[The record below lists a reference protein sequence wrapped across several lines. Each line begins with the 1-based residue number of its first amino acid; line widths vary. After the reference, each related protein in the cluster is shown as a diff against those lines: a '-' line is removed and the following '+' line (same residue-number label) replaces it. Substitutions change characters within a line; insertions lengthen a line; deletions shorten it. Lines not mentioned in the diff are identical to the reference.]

1 MIQSTQHLMRLAN
14 RGALLS
20 MLLWASSTAA
30 QKTQDIT
37 ELPLEHFVQ
46 SYAQPLK
53 NLSVAGET
61 LRIGNSFFSKGIGT
75 HSNSQF
81 KIKLQG
87 QATRFQAKVGFT
99 SRSKDLEPDEVSSIP
114 LADGKRTFYLNKG
127 EQKFFLGVEGKNGKI
142 DNDGQVIFK
151 IIGDGKLLYS
161 SNALSSRELI
171 TEIDLDISK
180 VDILELLVDQGTD
193 GHSGDAVAWI
203 NPQITYTGT
212 APIAIDV
219 NTVSGSALIST
230 DCLLVVKAR
239 QLTACSLPLPP
250 AQYDWL
256 IHRDR
261 AKAQIMQTDAGQEI
275 VISNGLVSRSWR
287 LSPYFATV
295 GYRNLMNNEELLR
308 AVSNE
313 GSLTINGKSYA
324 LGGVESQFEYGY
336 FKREW
341 LDKMKP
347 AKDCFQVV
355 DFHASDLKPRIKWA
369 KSRWASNKKDPTG
382 QVLSFVLTHPAK
394 ELEGIRVTINF
405 ALYDGIPTISKWIEV
420 ENKSSKDVVINEFK
434 LEQLA
439 LAEPDSPVELGE
451 GDPLFH
457 KPNIHI
463 ESDWAFRGMTHRE
476 SDQTEHWLPDPRYT
490 SQVNYPLAT
499 PCLLEVKLPM
509 GPDAIVKAGETF
521 STFRVWEMPFD
532 SEDRERK
539 GLFTRQMYRKISPW
553 LTENPIFMHCTSTNE
568 GVVKNAIDQCAETGY
583 EMVILSFGSGLN
595 MEDESAANYQ
605 FGKMLSDYAK
615 SKGVELGGYSLLSS
629 RGISADVDVINP
641 KTGKTGGMI
650 FGTSPCLCSEWG
662 YDYFRKIKSYFEK
675 TGMRVFENDGSYPG
689 NSCASTKHAHH
700 RGLADSQWE
709 QRKKIAELYKWMCEQ
724 GIYMNIPDFGYMH
737 SGGNK
742 VGIGYR
748 EVNWSLPR
756 ERQLV
761 IGRQNIYDGMW
772 NRIPSMCWTFVP
784 LTQYHGGGAAAT
796 LEPLSQHLKDYEA
809 HMMQNY
815 GSGVQACYRGHRLY
829 DTEQTKQSVKKI
841 ISWYKQYRAIL
852 NSDIIHIRRPDGRDY
867 DGILH
872 VNPDLENKGML
883 VLFNPLKED
892 ITRTIRIPLYYTGL
906 TDKAEISEQGA
917 AAKSYQLQRDYSI
930 ELQCTIPAESYNWF
944 VIK

>member
-1 MIQSTQHLMRLAN
+1 MKPTTFNHLAN
-14 RGALLS
+14 KAALLG
-20 MLLWASSTAA
+20 LLLCASTSAA
-30 QKTQDIT
+30 EKILDIT

-46 SYAQPLK
+46 SYGQPMQHQ
-53 NLSVAGET
+53 SISGEP
-61 LRIGNSFFSKGIGT
+61 LRVGDRVFAKGIGT
-75 HSNSQF
+75 HSDSQF

-87 QATRFQAKVGFT
+87 QASRFQAKLGFT
-99 SRSKDLEPDEVSSIP
+99 SREKAIAPNEVSSIP
-114 LADGKRTFYLNKG
+114 LADGKRTFYRSKG
-127 EQKFFLGVEGKNGKI
+127 AQKFFLGVEGKDGKI
-142 DNDGQVIFK
+142 DTDGQVVFK
-151 IIGDGKLLYS
+151 IVGDGKVLYNS
-161 SNALSSRELI
+161 GAIHSRDLI
-171 TEIDLDISK
+171 TEIDVDVSK
-180 VDILELLVDQGTD
+180 VDMLELLVEKGQD
-193 GHSGDAVAWI
+193 GYSGDAVAWI
-203 NPQITYTGT
+203 EPQITYTGH
-212 APIAIDV
+212 APVAVDI
-219 NTVSGSALIST
+219 NSISEQGKASNESP
-230 DCLLVVKAR
+230 LVDKAH
-239 QLTACSLPLPP
+239 QLPACSLPL
-250 AQYDWL
+250 ATAKYDWL
-256 IHRDR
+256 LHRDK
-261 AKAQIMQTDAGQEI
+261 AKAQVMQTDGGREI
-275 VISNGLVSRSWR
+275 VISNGLVARSWKI
-287 LSPYFATV
+287 SPYFANV
-295 GYRNLMNNEELLR
+295 GYSNLMNNEELLR

-341 LDKMKP
+341 LDKMTA
-347 AKDCFQVV
+347 AKDSFEVV
-355 DFHASDLKPRIKWA
+355 DFYVSALKPRIKWA
-369 KSRWASNKKDPTG
+369 KSRWASNKKDPSG
-382 QVLSFVLTHPAK
+382 QVLSLVLTHPAK
-394 ELEGIRVTINF
+394 ELEGIRVTIHF

-420 ENKSSKDVVINEFK
+420 ENKSQKDIVINEFK

-451 GDPLFH
+451 GDPRFL

-476 SDQTEHWLPDPRYT
+476 SDQTEHWVPDPRYT

-509 GPDAIVKAGETF
+509 GPDAIVKAGESF

-539 GLFTRQMYRKISPW
+539 GLFVRQMYRTISPW

-829 DTEQTKQSVKKI
+829 DTEQTKQSVQKI
-841 ISWYKQYRAIL
+841 VSWYKKYRNIL

-883 VLFNPLKED
+883 LLFNPLKED
-892 ITRTIRIPLYYTGL
+892 ITRTIKIPLYYTGL
-906 TDKAEISEQGA
+906 TEKAQVSQEGG
-917 AAKSYQLQRDYSI
+917 AAKSYPLRRDYSI
-930 ELQCTIPAESYNWF
+930 ELQCTIPAESHTWF